1 MAISRTIFL
10 FLLLF
15 FPAVLSLPSAPV
27 YLPSHFSF
35 LCTFTLVTHASLPDP
50 SDANC
55 IRVTAESNK
64 LRRISN
70 SIKWG

>member
-1 MAISRTIFL
+1 MARSRTLFL
-10 FLLLF
+10 FLPLF
-15 FPAVLSLPSAPV
+15 FPVPSLPSAPV
-27 YLPSHFSF
+27 CLPSHFSF

-50 SDANC
+50 GDANC
-55 IRVTAESNK
+55 ISVTAESNK